1 MAQPAARRQINFIRL
16 HESVIGTK
24 VVNAQNEDLGSKIED
39 LVIEGGLGRVQYAVL
54 SFGGFLGL
62 GDKDFLIP
70 WNAFSFDLANNRAML
85 NVDKD
90 RLKNAPGFDKDKWPN
105 MTDPAFGQGVSQ
117 YYGYDYETGVG
128 RTTV

>member
-1 MAQPAARRQINFIRL
+1 MAQPSARRQISFIRL

-24 VVNAQNEDLGSKIED
+24 VVNAQNEDLGKIED
-39 LVIEGGLGRVQYAVL
+39 LVIEGGSGRVQYAVL

-70 WNAFSFDLANNRAML
+70 WNAFSFDVTNNRAML
-85 NVDKD
+85 NIDKD

>member
-1 MAQPAARRQINFIRL
+1 MAQPSARRQTNFIKTKD
-16 HESVIGTK
+16 SVIGTK
-24 VVNAQNEDLGSKIED
+24 VVNAQNEDLGKIED
-39 LVIEGGLGRVQYAVL
+39 IILEAGSGRAAYAVL
-54 SFGGFLGL
+54 SFGGFLGM

-70 WNAFSFDLANNRAML
+70 WSAFSFDLANNRALL

-90 RLKNAPGFDKDKWPN
+90 RLKNAPGFDKNSWPN

>member
-1 MAQPAARRQINFIRL
+1 MAQPAARRQLNLIRV
-16 HESVIGTK
+16 HNSVIGTK
-24 VVNAQNEDLGSKIED
+24 VVNAQNEDLGKIED
-39 LVIEGGLGRVQYAVL
+39 LVIEGGSGRVQYAVL

-70 WNAFSFDLANNRAML
+70 WNAFSFDATNNRAML

-105 MTDPAFGQGVSQ
+105 MTDPTFGQGVSQ
-117 YYGYDYETGVG
+117 YYGYDYETGSG
-128 RTTV
+128 RNTQ

>member
-1 MAQPAARRQINFIRL
+1 MAQPSARRQISFIRL

-24 VVNAQNEDLGSKIED
+24 VVNAQNEDLGKIED
-39 LVIEGGLGRVQYAVL
+39 LVIEGGSGRVQYAVL

-70 WNAFSFDLANNRAML
+70 WNAFSFDVTNNRAML
-85 NVDKD
+85 NIDKD

-117 YYGYDYETGVG
+117 YYGYDYETGAG